1 MHEMSICEGIL
12 LSLEEQA
19 KTQNFSKVKK
29 VWLDVGAFSG
39 VEISALEF
47 GWQVVMKDS
56 IAQEAEL
63 IVNDIKAQA
72 YCLGCGSTV
81 EIRNRYDDCPECG
94 SGMLQ
99 IVSGEELKIKEIE
112 VE

>member
-12 LSLEEQA
+12 LTLEEQA
-19 KTQNFSKVKK
+19 KAQNFTKVKK

-39 VEISALEF
+39 VEIKALHF
-47 GWQVVMKDS
+47 GWEVVVKNS

-63 IVNDIKAQA
+63 IVNDLAAQA
-72 YCLGCGSTV
+72 YCLGCANTV
-81 EIRNRYDDCPECG
+81 EILNRYDDCPKCG

-99 IVSGEELKIKEIE
+99 VVSGEELKIKEIE